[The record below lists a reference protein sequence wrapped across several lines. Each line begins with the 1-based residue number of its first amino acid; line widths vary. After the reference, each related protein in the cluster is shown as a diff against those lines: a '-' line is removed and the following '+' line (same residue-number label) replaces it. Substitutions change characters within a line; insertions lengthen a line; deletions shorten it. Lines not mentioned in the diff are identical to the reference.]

1 MSRVQNRENMPSGA
15 ERIRQAA
22 RRKPKE
28 KLTAL
33 LHHLTPETLGAA
45 YDALKREAAPGVD
58 GMSWE
63 EYEQGRDER
72 LRDLHGR
79 VHRGAYRAKPVRR
92 VNIPKPDGGERALG
106 VAALE
111 DKILQRAMVDNIL
124 TPIYETEFIGFSYGF
139 RPGRGAHD
147 ALDALAYG
155 IMRRKINWIVDADIR
170 QYFDRIDREWMIRFL
185 EVRIG
190 DRRVLRLIQ
199 KWLNAGVMEAGKQTD
214 SGQGTPQ
221 GAVVSPVLANVYLHY
236 ALDLWYAK
244 KWRPQETEGDAI
256 IVRYADDFVTG
267 FQHRNDAERFLQDLR
282 ARLAG
287 FGLEL
292 HPEKTRLLE
301 FGRFAA
307 ESRRRNGQSK
317 PETFDFLGFTH
328 YCGSTRAGRFK
339 LGRKPIAK
347 RMRRKLQALKETLR
361 KRMHADKYAVGRWLG
376 QVLRGWL
383 NYYAVPHSYR
393 FLKQFENRLRQLWMR
408 ILRRRSQ
415 KARYPWEQLTALC
428 QKLWPKVRILHT
440 WPDERCAVKHRR

>member
-1 MSRVQNRENMPSGA
+1 MSRVQDRENMPSGA

-28 KLTAL
+28 KRTAL

-63 EYEQGRDER
+63 EYGQGRDER
-72 LRDLHGR
+72 LRDLHER

-92 VNIPKPDGGERALG
+92 VNIPKPDGGKRPLG

-221 GAVVSPVLANVYLHY
+221 GAVVSPVLANVYRNEHLPTARGAAGVDSEEAAGEIPTVGHTVHPGQGR
-236 ALDLWYAK
+236 ADGGDASGIADLRGGPASGAICLQG
-244 KWRPQETEGDAI
+244 RPQ
-256 IVRYADDFVTG
+256 
-267 FQHRNDAERFLQDLR
+267 
-282 ARLAG
+282 
-287 FGLEL
+287 
-292 HPEKTRLLE
+292 
-301 FGRFAA
+301 
-307 ESRRRNGQSK
+307 
-317 PETFDFLGFTH
+317 
-328 YCGSTRAGRFK
+328 RAGRSPARASAGEQRTSGSS
-339 LGRKPIAK
+339 GR
-347 RMRRKLQALKETLR
+347 RFSELFRRNPAL
-361 KRMHADKYAVGRWLG
+361 
-376 QVLRGWL
+376 
-383 NYYAVPHSYR
+383 
-393 FLKQFENRLRQLWMR
+393 
-408 ILRRRSQ
+408 
-415 KARYPWEQLTALC
+415 
-428 QKLWPKVRILHT
+428 
-440 WPDERCAVKHRR
+440 

>member
-1 MSRVQNRENMPSGA
+1 M
-15 ERIRQAA
+15 
-22 RRKPKE
+22 
-28 KLTAL
+28 
-33 LHHLTPETLGAA
+33 
-45 YDALKREAAPGVD
+45 
-58 GMSWE
+58 
-63 EYEQGRDER
+63 
-72 LRDLHGR
+72 
-79 VHRGAYRAKPVRR
+79 
-92 VNIPKPDGGERALG
+92 
-106 VAALE
+106 
-111 DKILQRAMVDNIL
+111 
-124 TPIYETEFIGFSYGF
+124 
-139 RPGRGAHD
+139 
-147 ALDALAYG
+147 
-155 IMRRKINWIVDADIR
+155 
-170 QYFDRIDREWMIRFL
+170 
-185 EVRIG
+185 
-190 DRRVLRLIQ
+190 
-199 KWLNAGVMEAGKQTD
+199 
-214 SGQGTPQ
+214 
-221 GAVVSPVLANVYLHY
+221 
-236 ALDLWYAK
+236 
-244 KWRPQETEGDAI
+244 
-256 IVRYADDFVTG
+256 RYADDFVTG
-267 FQHRNDAERFLQDLR
+267 FQHRNEAERFLQDLR

-440 WPDERCAVKHRR
+440 WPDERFAVKHRR

>member
-63 EYEQGRDER
+63 EYEQGRDEQR

-92 VNIPKPDGGERALG
+92 VNIPKPDGGERPLG

-139 RPGRGAHD
+139 GPGRGAHD

-221 GAVVSPVLANVYLHY
+221 GAVVSPILANVYLHY

-307 ESRRRNGQSK
+307 ESRRRNGQGK
-317 PETFDFLGFTH
+317 PETFEFLGFTH
-328 YCGSTRAGRFK
+328 YCGSTRAGRCK

-383 NYYAVPHSYR
+383 NYYAVPHS
-393 FLKQFENRLRQLWMR
+393 
-408 ILRRRSQ
+408 
-415 KARYPWEQLTALC
+415 
-428 QKLWPKVRILHT
+428 
-440 WPDERCAVKHRR
+440 

>member
-1 MSRVQNRENMPSGA
+1 MSRVQDRENMPSGA

-92 VNIPKPDGGERALG
+92 VNIPKPDGGERPLG

-282 ARLAG
+282 ARLAE

-383 NYYAVPHSYR
+383 NYYAVPHS
-393 FLKQFENRLRQLWMR
+393 
-408 ILRRRSQ
+408 
-415 KARYPWEQLTALC
+415 
-428 QKLWPKVRILHT
+428 
-440 WPDERCAVKHRR
+440 